1 MLNIKSLSNSIQN
14 SIKYNCYYYYFIIN
28 IIIVNT
34 VIIIN
39 NIIINLYEVEKSFL
53 PRISL

>member
-53 PRISL
+53 PRINL

>member
-14 SIKYNCYYYYFIIN
+14 SIKYNCYYCYFIIN